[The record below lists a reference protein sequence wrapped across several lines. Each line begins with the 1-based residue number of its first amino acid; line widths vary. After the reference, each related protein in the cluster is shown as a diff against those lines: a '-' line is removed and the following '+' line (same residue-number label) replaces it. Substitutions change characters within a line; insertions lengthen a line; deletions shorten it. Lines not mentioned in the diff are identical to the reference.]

1 MNGVNRLDLSKFFV
15 KAPLIPVVC
24 QDERSGEVLMLG
36 YANEQA
42 LQLTMDTGT
51 AWFFSRSRQKLW
63 NKGETSGNFI
73 FVKKILSDCDDDTLI
88 YVGTPKGP
96 VCHTGHRTCF
106 FHDAVGK
113 RREVKGVVSMNSFEQ
128 MEAVIAQRRAE
139 PQEGSYTCYL
149 FEKGIDKILKKV
161 GEECAETIIA
171 AKNGDKT
178 ELVGEINDVFY
189 HMMVMMNECGVTMED
204 VCKEMDIRAQKIGNL
219 KKFHVSDHN
228 T

>member
-73 FVKKILSDCDDDTLI
+73 FVSRILSDCDDDTLI

-96 VCHTGHRTCF
+96 VCHTGHRTC
-106 FHDAVGK
+106 AALS
-113 RREVKGVVSMNSFEQ
+113 RRK
-128 MEAVIAQRRAE
+128 AHTPAICLRRALTRFSRRSVRSA
-139 PQEGSYTCYL
+139 PRPSLQPRTATRPSWSVRSTTYST
-149 FEKGIDKILKKV
+149 
-161 GEECAETIIA
+161 T
-171 AKNGDKT
+171 
-178 ELVGEINDVFY
+178 
-189 HMMVMMNECGVTMED
+189 
-204 VCKEMDIRAQKIGNL
+204 
-219 KKFHVSDHN
+219 
-228 T
+228 

>member
-1 MNGVNRLDLSKFFV
+1 MDLSKFFV

-63 NKGETSGNFI
+63 NKGETSSNFI

-96 VCHTGHRTCF
+96 VSDGRFLIT
-106 FHDAVGK
+106 K
-113 RREVKGVVSMNSFEQ
+113 RVMTKAWAPGWWEV
-128 MEAVIAQRRAE
+128 
-139 PQEGSYTCYL
+139 
-149 FEKGIDKILKKV
+149 
-161 GEECAETIIA
+161 
-171 AKNGDKT
+171 
-178 ELVGEINDVFY
+178 
-189 HMMVMMNECGVTMED
+189 
-204 VCKEMDIRAQKIGNL
+204 
-219 KKFHVSDHN
+219 
-228 T
+228 